1 MNNSTII
8 KTESTDYK
16 INSSFLVSTNIT
28 QEISTSTLN
37 INTTNPQKIS
47 TIKTTIPINSTVIS
61 NNDDKNKSDSD
72 TFDNPITIYNI
83 FFLQIQLHG
92 NKIFIYILVDFKIP
106 DDFII
111 NITIIIYIRKSLRN
125 LDEFDK
131 IEKEIPVCRTNEGNG
146 GLVEFSSDINDIIG
160 SNNIANIE
168 MKDLNVNSQGEENT
182 FYDIILGDNNN
193 LKNTEKVEE
202 LINNGGTNFSQ
213 VINKEINYTISQ
225 YKIESASK
233 GCNFELKTDKKI
245 NSNQNVTLTFEK
257 FNGASGATNANC
269 SLLSNSNKIKC
280 SLNKTTNDNYLLKD
294 YIKNNEN
301 EILTIISKNKINGN
315 YSLSCK
321 INNIDY
327 YINNKD
333 KDKSLPTSII
343 IIIIVCGVVLLCLIT
358 VITIYIKRSKSKGLK
373 EENDGNLNETKMF
386 TSSSSMNQIN

>member
-1 MNNSTII
+1 
-8 KTESTDYK
+8 
-16 INSSFLVSTNIT
+16 
-28 QEISTSTLN
+28 
-37 INTTNPQKIS
+37 
-47 TIKTTIPINSTVIS
+47 
-61 NNDDKNKSDSD
+61 
-72 TFDNPITIYNI
+72 
-83 FFLQIQLHG
+83 
-92 NKIFIYILVDFKIP
+92 
-106 DDFII
+106 
-111 NITIIIYIRKSLRN
+111 
-125 LDEFDK
+125 
-131 IEKEIPVCRTNEGNG
+131 
-146 GLVEFSSDINDIIG
+146 
-160 SNNIANIE
+160 
-168 MKDLNVNSQGEENT
+168 MKDLKVNSQGEENT

-245 NSNQNVTLTFEK
+245 NSNQNIILTFEK
-257 FNGASGATNANC
+257 FNNKSNTTNANC
-269 SLLSNSNKIKC
+269 SLLSNSNKIQC

-327 YINNKD
+327 YMNNKD

-343 IIIIVCGVVLLCLIT
+343 IIIIVCGIVLLCLST

-386 TSSSSMNQIN
+386 TSSSSTNQIN

>member
-1 MNNSTII
+1 M
-8 KTESTDYK
+8 
-16 INSSFLVSTNIT
+16 STNIT

-245 NSNQNVTLTFEK
+245 NSNQNIILTFEK
-257 FNGASGATNANC
+257 FNNKSNTTNANC

-327 YINNKD
+327 YMNNKD